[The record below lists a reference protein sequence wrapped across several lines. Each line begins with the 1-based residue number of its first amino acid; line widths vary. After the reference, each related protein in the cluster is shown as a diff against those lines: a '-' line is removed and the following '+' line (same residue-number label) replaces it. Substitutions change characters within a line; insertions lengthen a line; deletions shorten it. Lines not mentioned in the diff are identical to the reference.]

1 MKEGIHYAMTH
12 TTIRML
18 LTVLAV
24 SAILARGPLELLPA
38 FADHIFNRGSG
49 GLAILTSAAGGGAV
63 IAGLLLS
70 QRMCR
75 LRLETVATTV
85 AAVGVLII
93 LLGLTKEFWL
103 AVAIVTLLGF
113 ALSLS
118 GVGSQI
124 LLQNAADDQYRGR
137 VSSFWGLI
145 TFGGT
150 ALGGLLVGGIS
161 SLLGLN
167 ITTVSSGVLCASL
180 ALLVIMRLR
189 SASSR
194 AL

>member
-1 MKEGIHYAMTH
+1 
-12 TTIRML
+12 
-18 LTVLAV
+18 
-24 SAILARGPLELLPA
+24 
-38 FADHIFNRGSG
+38 
-49 GLAILTSAAGGGAV
+49 
-63 IAGLLLS
+63 
-70 QRMCR
+70 
-75 LRLETVATTV
+75 V

-93 LLGLTKEFWL
+93 LLGLAKEFWL

-150 ALGGLLVGGIS
+150 ALGGLIVGGIS
-161 SLLGLN
+161 SMWGLSA
-167 ITTVSSGVLCASL
+167 TTVCSGVLCTLL
-180 ALLVIMRLR
+180 ALMVLARR
-189 SASSR
+189 ASADPPASASV
-194 AL
+194 